1 MPKQA
6 RYKSISAPISPRP
19 FEWETAKHG
28 ETPLLT
34 AWES

>member
-6 RYKSISAPISPRP
+6 RYTTVNAPIPPRP
-19 FEWETAKHG
+19 FEWDAAGHR